1 MTEDEI
7 LTLGEIAAERG
18 LNAATV
24 RNWVTS
30 GRLPAIKDPDDS
42 RRWLV
47 YRRDLDTFLSEAS
60 RMDIGR
66 PKPRGVVSTVE
77 RDDWSE
83 APDEATLNLVSA
95 RPSGRAAEEAVTS
108 PRAALEQLAK
118 SDQSWAQAIHGF
130 QEYPARL
137 RALAAAADMRSRTL
151 MLAHLAG
158 LTTNPRPGAS
168 NLPGIA
174 PLLNP
179 GRRRPGPP
187 RLWKRFDEAVKVL
200 LVALEDGQLP
210 KLSAAFADLAPIAT
224 ELAEACERDGSGVEQ
239 AV

>member
-30 GRLPAIKDPDDS
+30 GRLPAIKDPEDS

-66 PKPRGVVSTVE
+66 PKPRGVTSGVE
-77 RDDWSE
+77 HDDWSD
-83 APDEATLNLVSA
+83 APDEATLNLVNA
-95 RPSGRAAEEAVTS
+95 RPSEKAADGAVAS
-108 PRAALEQLAK
+108 PRNAYVQLAK

-130 QEYPARL
+130 EEYPARL
-137 RALAAAADMRSRTL
+137 RALAEAADMRSRTL
-151 MLAHLAG
+151 MLAHLAN
-158 LTTNPRPGAS
+158 LTANPRPGAS
-168 NLPGIA
+168 KLPALA
-174 PLLNP
+174 PLLDRSRN
-179 GRRRPGPP
+179 RPGPP

-200 LVALEDGQLP
+200 LAALEDGQLP
-210 KLSAAFADLAPIAT
+210 TLSAAFAGLAPIAN
-224 ELAEACERDGSGVEQ
+224 ELADACERDDSGFER